1 METAVGDD
9 KVGRFFLHQPCYHF
23 RFQAS
28 SVNGTPHM
36 SVSVADLLCSVWKDT
51 ANGRYRTLPYSYVFS
66 FTYCARY
73 IYSADKLIVHVGMHF
88 RYGGDSCLCVVTTR
102 QRSLAS
108 PRLREKRKAL
118 YNAYT

>member
-36 SVSVADLLCSVWKDT
+36 SVSVADLVYILFVVVSCSQISTVPSVHLVIVLFRIRLHVNHVRST
-51 ANGRYRTLPYSYVFS
+51 ALFIR
-66 FTYCARY
+66 
-73 IYSADKLIVHVGMHF
+73 
-88 RYGGDSCLCVVTTR
+88 
-102 QRSLAS
+102 
-108 PRLREKRKAL
+108 
-118 YNAYT
+118 